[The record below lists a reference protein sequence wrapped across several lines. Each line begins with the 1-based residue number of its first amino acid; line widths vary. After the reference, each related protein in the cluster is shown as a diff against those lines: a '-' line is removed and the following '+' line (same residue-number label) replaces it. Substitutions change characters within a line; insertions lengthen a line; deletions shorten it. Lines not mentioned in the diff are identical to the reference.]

1 MGGSFKIARLR
12 GIDIKIHVTF
22 FLILVY
28 AAIMFGSGG
37 RGAGG
42 AVFGVAATL
51 LLFGCVV
58 LHELGHSL
66 VAQRYGIPVRDIT
79 LWPIGGVAR
88 LERMPDKPAQEFWVA
103 IAGPLVN
110 FAIAAVVFVAA
121 QALTRVQM
129 AFDLGA
135 LERTLLQLQAPGLLS
150 YLFTTNLFLGVFN
163 LIPAFPMDGG
173 RILRALL
180 ASRLNFARATSIA
193 VAIGQNLA
201 LLAGLYGFLSGQL
214 NLVLIAI
221 FVFMGAGSEGQMA
234 QVKSVL
240 ADLKVR
246 QAFTHK
252 TEALNPN
259 DRLERAAEL
268 TLNTFQSDFPVCEDG
283 ALVGLLTRTDLI
295 SALQRRGSNAF
306 VVSVMRKEFPTV
318 ELDESL
324 FGAQQK
330 MAENNVEALPVL
342 EGGQFRGLLTLRDV
356 DEVFRLL
363 SASPRLLQSQRPAT
377 GGPIT

>member
-1 MGGSFKIARLR
+1 MGGSFKIATLR

-28 AAIMFGSGG
+28 AAIMFGAGG

-42 AVFGVAATL
+42 AVFGVVATL

-110 FAIAAVVFVAA
+110 FAIAAVIFVAA
-121 QALTRVQM
+121 QALARVQM

-135 LERTLLQLQAPGLLS
+135 IERALLQLQAPGLLS
-150 YLFTTNLFLGVFN
+150 YLFTTNLFLGLFN

-180 ASRLNFARATSIA
+180 ASRLNFARATTIA
-193 VAIGQNLA
+193 VAIGQNLE

-246 QAFTHK
+246 QAFTRK

-268 TLNTFQSDFPVCEDG
+268 TLNTFQSDFPVCDGG

-295 SALQRRGSNAF
+295 SALQQRGSNAF
-306 VVSVMRKEFPTV
+306 VVSVMRKEFPTI

-330 MAENNVEALPVL
+330 MAENNVEALPVM

>member
-1 MGGSFKIARLR
+1 MGGSFKIATLR

-28 AAIMFGSGG
+28 AAIMFGAGG

-42 AVFGVAATL
+42 AVFGVVATL

-110 FAIAAVVFVAA
+110 FAIAAVIFVAA
-121 QALTRVQM
+121 QALARVQM

-135 LERTLLQLQAPGLLS
+135 IERALLQLQAPGLLS
-150 YLFTTNLFLGVFN
+150 YLFTTNLFLGLFN

-180 ASRLNFARATSIA
+180 ASRLNFARATTIA

-246 QAFTHK
+246 QAFTRK

-268 TLNTFQSDFPVCEDG
+268 TLNTFQSDFPVCDGG

-295 SALQRRGSNAF
+295 SALQQRGSNAF
-306 VVSVMRKEFPTV
+306 VVSVMRKEFPTI

-330 MAENNVEALPVL
+330 MAENNVEALPVM